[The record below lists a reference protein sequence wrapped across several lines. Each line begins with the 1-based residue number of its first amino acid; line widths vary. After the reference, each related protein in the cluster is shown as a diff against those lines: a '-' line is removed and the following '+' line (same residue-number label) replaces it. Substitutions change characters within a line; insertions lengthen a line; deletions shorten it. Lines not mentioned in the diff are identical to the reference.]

1 MMIVGFILLA
11 AAAVVAVALVVQNPG
26 TVTVHAFK
34 WSWDVDMRWLIVAG
48 LALSAIGLL
57 GVAMMRIGDSY
68 NQLLRGERAVLAA
81 ENRRL
86 AKRAGAGNRPPAAYE
101 HRHPAQRAS

>member
-1 MMIVGFILLA
+1 MMIVGFLLLA
-11 AAAVVAVALVVQNPG
+11 AAATVAVALIVQNPG

-34 WSWDVDMRWLIVAG
+34 WSWDIDMRWLIVAG

-57 GVAMMRIGDSY
+57 GVALMRIGDSY
-68 NQLLRGERAVLAA
+68 NQLLRGERAALAA

-86 AKRAGAGNRPPAAYE
+86 AKRAGADQRPPAAYE
-101 HRHPAQRAS
+101 HRHSAQRAS

>member
-1 MMIVGFILLA
+1 MVIVGFILLA
-11 AAAVVAVALVVQNPG
+11 AAAVVAVALIVQNPG

-34 WSWDVDMRWLIVAG
+34 WSWDLDMRWLIVAG

-57 GVAMMRIGDSY
+57 GVAIMRIGDSY
-68 NQLLRGERAVLAA
+68 NQLLRGERAALAA

-86 AKRAGAGNRPPAAYE
+86 AKRAGAGNRPPAAYGR
-101 HRHPAQRAS
+101 RHSAQRAS

>member
-11 AAAVVAVALVVQNPG
+11 AAAVLAVALIVQNSS

-34 WSWDVDMRWLIVAG
+34 WSWDVEMRWLIVAG
-48 LALSAIGLL
+48 LALSVIGLL

-68 NQLLRGERAVLAA
+68 NQLLRGERSALAA
-81 ENRRL
+81 ENKRL
-86 AKRAGAGNRPPAAYE
+86 AKRAGADSRPSAAYE
-101 HRHPAQRAS
+101 QRHSAQRAP

>member
-11 AAAVVAVALVVQNPG
+11 AAAVLAVALIVQNSS

-34 WSWDVDMRWLIVAG
+34 WSWDVEMRWLIVAG
-48 LALSAIGLL
+48 LALSVIGLL

-68 NQLLRGERAVLAA
+68 NQLLRGERSALAA
-81 ENRRL
+81 ENKRL
-86 AKRAGAGNRPPAAYE
+86 AKPGYTVMFGG
-101 HRHPAQRAS
+101 

>member
-11 AAAVVAVALVVQNPG
+11 AAAVVAGALIVQNPG

-34 WSWDVDMRWLIVAG
+34 WSWDVEMRWLIVAG

-57 GVAMMRIGDSY
+57 GLAMMRIGDSY
-68 NQLLRGERAVLAA
+68 NQLLRGERAALAA
-81 ENRRL
+81 ENKRL
-86 AKRAGAGNRPPAAYE
+86 DRQAGADNRRPAAYE
-101 HRHPAQRAS
+101 HRHSAQRAS